1 MTCVYYAVDDAVA
14 TQEPRPDP
22 AVPPRRENEP
32 RCCGLRLRSP
42 PDALTRMLMKADG
55 VTEVDLDALLR
66 RVAKAREKLRIGG
79 DGGDRG

>member
-1 MTCVYYAVDDAVA
+1 
-14 TQEPRPDP
+14 
-22 AVPPRRENEP
+22 
-32 RCCGLRLRSP
+32 
-42 PDALTRMLMKADG
+42 MLMKADG